1 MSDYDQEVEK
11 IRSIN
16 QPILEEFQS
25 WLKKSGL
32 SKKTVDSHCENID
45 FFAEYL
51 TYYEPLYRLDEGDAG
66 DVQGFL
72 LDWYP
77 RKAMWASEAY
87 TRAYMASF
95 RKFFKF
101 MAETNRI
108 EQTTVDEVRETLKE
122 NKEDFLDAVAFDDTD
137 YDW

>member
-1 MSDYDQEVEK
+1 MSDYDREVRRIQSE
-11 IRSIN
+11 N

-25 WLKKSGL
+25 WLEKSGI
-32 SKKTVDSHCENID
+32 SEKTVKGHCDNIE

-51 TYYEPLYRLDEGDAG
+51 VYYEPLYRLDEADAG
-66 DVQGFL
+66 DIQSFL

-77 RKAMWASEAY
+77 RKAMWASPAN
-87 TRAYMASF
+87 TRSYMASF

-101 MAETNRI
+101 MVETNRVDQ
-108 EQTTVDEVRETLKE
+108 ETVDEVRETLKE
-122 NKEDFLDAVAFDDTD
+122 NQEDFLDAVDFDESD